1 MQAGNCQAIFK
12 NKKEFFKKRAT
23 AFESAENERRAGK
36 RRKSGT
42 ASTGRMTRKTGCEIC
57 KTPKIR
63 KNSADA

>member
-36 RRKSGT
+36 
-42 ASTGRMTRKTGCEIC
+42 
-57 KTPKIR
+57 TPKKR
-63 KNSADA
+63 DGEHRPNDQENRV